1 MVVGVVL
8 AVLTSHIAQA
18 VLCDVD
24 WFQGV
29 WVQDWVQPKWIVRRG
44 NPLHVCPRS
53 QRPPVSQLKWTYRET
68 TEAAMTHPTS
78 KRKQPK
84 WVLSLCREMQASI
97 GLQLRTECELPKE
110 LAPDLSALVAR
121 LDREAVGTC

>member
-8 AVLTSHIAQA
+8 AALTSHIAQA

-29 WVQDWVQPKWIVRRG
+29 WVQDWGQPKWIVRRG

-53 QRPPVSQLKWTYRET
+53 QRPPVSRLKCPYRET
-68 TEAAMTHPTS
+68 RRPLWRTPHPS
-78 KRKQPK
+78 PSNR
-84 WVLSLCREMQASI
+84 SGS
-97 GLQLRTECELPKE
+97 
-110 LAPDLSALVAR
+110 
-121 LDREAVGTC
+121 